1 MNFNNET
8 YAKQM
13 KVRWI
18 DSWIDSIV
26 VKKRNEM
33 WELVTKTNG
42 KREYLNFNEVS
53 DCLDVGA
60 TSDTH
65 YESSNLFLSK
75 MPKNIE
81 ISIFSDQKIS
91 KKSLGSE
98 IRIIESFQGSISSKI
113 DLAKS
118 YDLVTCSA
126 TLEHIGSLKNQELG
140 MLNLLNL
147 ASKYLFIT
155 VPNRWH
161 PIEFHS
167 RLPLIHWLPE
177 KLWRKIFSLVPSL
190 KNLSEIDNLNF
201 ISPKMIKSLLSKNI
215 KTKSI
220 EVFRIRL
227 FGFTSNYAILVSIK
241 GKS

>member
-8 YAKQM
+8 YAKQI
-13 KVRWI
+13 KVRWL
-18 DSWIDSIV
+18 DNWIDSIV

-33 WELVTKTNG
+33 WELVTKTNS
-42 KREYLNFNEVS
+42 KREFLNFNEVH
-53 DCLDVGA
+53 DCLDVGT
-60 TSDTH
+60 TSDMH

-81 ISIFSDQKIS
+81 ISTFSDQKIS
-91 KKSLGSE
+91 KISLGSE

-113 DLAKS
+113 DLDKS
-118 YDLVTCSA
+118 YDLVLCSA
-126 TLEHIGSLKNQELG
+126 TLEHIGSIKNQELG
-140 MLNLLNL
+140 MLNMLNL
-147 ASKYLFIT
+147 ASKYLLIT

-177 KLWRKIFSLVPSL
+177 KLWRKIFSLIPSF
-190 KNLSEIDNLNF
+190 KHLSEIDNLNF
-201 ISPKMIKSLLSKNI
+201 ISPKTIELLLRKNI
-215 KTKSI
+215 KTQSI
-220 EVFRIRL
+220 EVFRIKL

-241 GKS
+241 SKL